1 MTPGPYR
8 IGNSCVL
15 EPMDAVQLDRD
26 PRGVI
31 WLWEPP
37 RESATYCMGVDP
49 TVGLVGW
56 DRTLRVSD
64 DERTD
69 NGSIEIIRVGKD
81 RDYQVAE
88 FAAPI
93 DPEELADVANAL
105 GRLYAGNDDDG
116 QCLAI
121 VESNNSGLLTIRR
134 MLNEHGYTHQFVWKY
149 LDSAIPKPT
158 HSLGWYA
165 TPKSVQLLWVRCA
178 RHILKGNLA
187 IRSRWLVEEMSDCEL
202 DNDKM
207 IAKAVYGRHDDRV
220 RAMNLAIWASHEWDL
235 DITTEKQEVSSGA
248 GLPEWQATDIS
259 AEELASVWNERF
271 SDLGE

>member
-1 MTPGPYR
+1 MTPQPYR
-8 IGNSCVL
+8 IGGSAVI
-15 EPMDAVQLDRD
+15 EPMDSIQVDRD

-37 RESATYCMGVDP
+37 RSGAVYCMGVDP

-56 DRTLRVSD
+56 DRALRVQD
-64 DERTD
+64 DEKTD
-69 NGSIEIIRVGKD
+69 NGAIEIIRVGRD

-105 GRLYAGNDDDG
+105 GRLYAGADEDG

-134 MLNEHGYTHQFVWKY
+134 MLNEHGYTNQFIWKY
-149 LDSAIPKPT
+149 LDSAVPKPT

-165 TPKSVQLLWVRCA
+165 TPKSVQLLWVRSS
-178 RHILKGNLA
+178 RHILKGKLA
-187 IRSRWLVEEMSDCEL
+187 IRSKWLVEEMTDAEI
-202 DNDKM
+202 DPDRM
-207 IAKAVYGRHDDRV
+207 AAKAIYGRHDDRL
-220 RAMNLAIWASHEWDL
+220 RAINLAIWAAHEWSVDVE
-235 DITTEKQEVSSGA
+235 TEKVEVSEGS
-248 GLPEWQATDIS
+248 GLPEWQATDCT
-259 AEELASVWNERF
+259 AEEMYDQWNERF
-271 SDLGE
+271 AELCE

>member
-1 MTPGPYR
+1 MTPQPYR
-8 IGNSCVL
+8 IGNSYIL
-15 EPMDAVQLDRD
+15 EPMDAIQLDRD

-37 RESATYCMGVDP
+37 REGATYCMGVDP

-69 NGSIEIIRVGKD
+69 NAAIEVIRVGKD

-93 DPEELADVANAL
+93 DPEELADVANVL
-105 GRLYAGNDDDG
+105 GRMYAGSDEDG

-134 MLNEHGYTHQFVWKY
+134 MLNEHGYLNQFVWKY
-149 LDSAIPKPT
+149 LDSAVPKPT

-165 TPKSVQLLWVRCA
+165 TPKSVQLLWVRA
-178 RHILKGNLA
+178 SRHILKGHLA
-187 IRSRWLVEEMSDCEL
+187 IRSRWLIEEMCDCEM
-202 DNDKM
+202 DPDKM
-207 IAKAVYGRHDDRV
+207 TAKAVYGRHDDRV
-220 RAMNLAIWASHEWDL
+220 RAMNLAIWCAHEWST
-235 DITTEKQEVSSGA
+235 DIESERQEVSSGA
-248 GLPEWQATDIS
+248 GLPEWQATDIT
-259 AEELASVWNERF
+259 AEELASAWNERF
-271 SDLGE
+271 ADLGE